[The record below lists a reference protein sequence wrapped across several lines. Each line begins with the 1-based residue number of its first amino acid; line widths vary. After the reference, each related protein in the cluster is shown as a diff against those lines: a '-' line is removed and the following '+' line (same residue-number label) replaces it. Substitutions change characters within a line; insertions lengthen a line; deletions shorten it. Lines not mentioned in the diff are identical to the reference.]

1 MRKGTPWI
9 STLIIM
15 VFLAGIVA
23 PVPEC
28 YVFKVVCPVKASFAA
43 QTPSCQS
50 GSCPARAQS
59 CCVKEAPQAPSF
71 PSSDVQAK
79 CSLAGFKPR
88 MKSYL
93 PDIETV
99 DVPTVSQV
107 LLPSLFHEPFSQG
120 RIASPHCIEPASYT
134 PDPIPILL
142 RKQSLL
148 I

>member
-9 STLIIM
+9 STFIIM

-28 YVFKVVCPVKASFAA
+28 YVFKVVCPVKASIAA
-43 QTPSCQS
+43 QAPSCQS
-50 GSCPARAQS
+50 GSCPAQAAS
-59 CCVKEAPQAPSF
+59 CCVKESPSADIQAM
-71 PSSDVQAK
+71 

-99 DVPTVSQV
+99 DAPSVSQV
-107 LLPSLFHEPFSQG
+107 LMPSLFHEPFFQG
-120 RIASPHCIEPASYT
+120 RIASPHCIESSSYT